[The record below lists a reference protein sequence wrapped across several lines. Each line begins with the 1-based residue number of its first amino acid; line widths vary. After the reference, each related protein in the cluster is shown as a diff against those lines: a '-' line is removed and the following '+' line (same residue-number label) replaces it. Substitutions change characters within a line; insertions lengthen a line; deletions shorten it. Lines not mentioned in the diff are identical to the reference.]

1 MAEIKVG
8 ERVTVTLETVEAVEA
23 VEAVEGKGCDG
34 CFFDRTNSFCVA
46 IALGME
52 CASKYRSDGKNIIY
66 KEVKE

>member
-8 ERVTVTLETVEAVEA
+8 ERVTVTLEA

-34 CFFDRTNSFCVA
+34 CFFDRRDGFCLA
-46 IALGME
+46 ILLGME
-52 CASKYRSDGKNIIY
+52 CTSKYRSDGKNIIY

>member
-8 ERVTVTLETVEAVEA
+8 ERVTVTLEAVK
-23 VEAVEGKGCDG
+23 AVEGKGCDG
-34 CFFDRTNSFCVA
+34 CFFDGTTGFCAA

-52 CASKYRSDGKNIIY
+52 CASKYRSDGKNIIF